1 MQKNNIS
8 NFDQKILPN
17 QTLFNIK
24 STSKDNNQFIIQLN
38 SNLNKGLQKFIIKID
53 DEEVGELEIN
63 IKKGGMEEEDYGALF
78 G

>member
-1 MQKNNIS
+1 MIMSPQPHSLPIVICNNEVLS
-8 NFDQKILPN
+8 V
-17 QTLFNIK
+17 
-24 STSKDNNQFIIQLN
+24 SKDNNQFIIQLN
-38 SNLNKGLQKFIIKID
+38 SNLNKGLQKFIIKLD